1 MPQLASPRR
10 PPEAVEWPRMIGMGI
25 GEVLLIVGIIA
36 VTVVPFVLLWIF
48 VWGPM
53 AKRAN
58 RVMDASAQMMQAYSA
73 AAQLQVAGMPAQ
85 ARVLSVRQTGAY
97 VNMAPQCV
105 VELEVYPGAT
115 PPYTATVYTP
125 VPPMAIPRVQPGLM
139 VPIRVDPLNPMH
151 IALVL

>member
-1 MPQLASPRR
+1 M
-10 PPEAVEWPRMIGMGI
+10 MGI
-25 GEVLLIVGIIA
+25 GIGELIIIVGSLAVVVVPLVLLR
-36 VTVVPFVLLWIF
+36 IF

-53 AKRAN
+53 MKKTGRI
-58 RVMDASAQMMQAYSA
+58 MDASAQMMQAYSA
-73 AAQLQVAGMPAQ
+73 AAQLQLAGTPAQ

-105 VELEVYPGAT
+105 LELEVYPGAT
-115 PPYTATVYTP
+115 PPYTATVYAP

-151 IALVL
+151 IVLAL

>member
-1 MPQLASPRR
+1 MLG
-10 PPEAVEWPRMIGMGI
+10 IGI
-25 GEVLLIVGIIA
+25 GELLLIVGITA
-36 VTVVPFVLLWIF
+36 VVIVPLIVLWIT

-53 AKRAN
+53 MKKAG
-58 RVMDASAQMMQAYSA
+58 RVMDASAQMMNAYSA

-105 VELEVYPGAT
+105 FELEVYPGTT
-115 PPYTATVYTP
+115 PPYTATVYAA
-125 VPPMAIPRVQPGLM
+125 VPPMAIPRVQPGMM

-151 IALVL
+151 IALAV

>member
-1 MPQLASPRR
+1 MFGVGL
-10 PPEAVEWPRMIGMGI
+10 
-25 GEVLLIVGIIA
+25 GELLIIVIIGA
-36 VTVVPFVLLWIF
+36 ITIVPFVLLWIF

-58 RVMDASAQMMQAYSA
+58 RVMDASAQMMQAYGA

-97 VNMAPQCV
+97 VNLAPQCV
-105 VELEVYPGAT
+105 LELEVYPGTT
-115 PPYTATVYTP
+115 PPYTATVYAP

-139 VPIRVDPLNPMH
+139 VPIRIDPLNPMH
-151 IALVL
+151 IALAL

>member
-1 MPQLASPRR
+1 MFG
-10 PPEAVEWPRMIGMGI
+10 IGI
-25 GEVLLIVGIIA
+25 GELILIVITMA
-36 VTVVPFVLLWIF
+36 VVIVPIVLLWIF

-53 AKRAN
+53 TKKAG

-97 VNMAPQCV
+97 VNLAPQCV
-105 VELEVYPGAT
+105 LELEVYPGTT
-115 PPYTATVYTP
+115 PPYTATVYAA
-125 VPPMAIPRVQPGLM
+125 VPPMAIPRVQPGMM

-151 IALVL
+151 ISLAV